1 MPSTMNAVRLVAVGR
16 PLEMQQIAR
25 PTVGPLDVLVQVRAA
40 GICHSDAHYR
50 AGVSPAGPL
59 PLTLGHE
66 VSGVVAAVGELVT
79 GWQPGDRVCLHYL
92 ATCGQCG
99 YCRQGTE
106 QFCATGQMIGKHR
119 DGGYAE
125 TIVIPARSLFPLP
138 EEISF
143 EQGAVMMC
151 SSATA
156 FHALRKGRLAA
167 GESVAI
173 FGVGGLGMSA
183 IQLARA
189 MGALTV
195 IAVDRDAGRLALAE
209 RLGALP
215 VPVDRTASP
224 SEDWQS
230 SVAGAIRGR
239 NSGRGVDVAL
249 DFVGVAATLRPAI
262 ASLAPFGRVVAVGL
276 GDQPV
281 PIYPYQELINREA
294 EIIGCSDHLASEI
307 PLLIELVRRGSL
319 DLAPV
324 VTDVIPLDADA
335 INAALDRLE
344 RHGAG
349 GVRTVIR
356 VAHDFGSRRSIQEDA
371 VSGHG
376 QVQP

>member
-1 MPSTMNAVRLVAVGR
+1 MQPTMKAIRLTAVGR
-16 PLEMQQIAR
+16 PLEMQEIPLPA
-25 PTVGPLDVLVQVRAA
+25 VGPLDVLVQVRAA

-66 VSGVVAAVGELVT
+66 VSGVVAEVGDLVS
-79 GWQPGDRVCLHYL
+79 GWHPGDRVCLHYL
-92 ATCGQCG
+92 ATCGHCA
-99 YCRQGTE
+99 YCHQGTE
-106 QFCATGQMIGKHR
+106 QFCTTGQMIGKHR

-125 TIVIPARSLFPLP
+125 YIVVPAASVFPLP
-138 EEISF
+138 AEIPF

-156 FHALRKGRLAA
+156 LHALRKGRLAA
-167 GESVAI
+167 GESVAV
-173 FGVGGLGMSA
+173 FGAGGLGMSA

-189 MGALTV
+189 LGALTV
-195 IAVDRDAGRLALAE
+195 FAVDLDAGRLAMAE
-209 RLGALP
+209 RLGAIAI
-215 VPVDRTASP
+215 RTASP

-230 SVAGAIRGR
+230 SAPDEIRR
-239 NSGRGVDVAL
+239 INRGRGVDVAL

-262 ASLAPFGRVVAVGL
+262 ASLAPFGRAVAVGL

-281 PIYPYQELINREA
+281 PIYPYQEIIGREA

-307 PLLIELVRRGSL
+307 PLLTELVRRGSL

-335 INAALDRLE
+335 INGVMDRLE
-344 RHGAG
+344 RNGAG
-349 GVRTVIR
+349 GVRTV
-356 VAHDFGSRRSIQEDA
+356 VG
-371 VSGHG
+371 V
-376 QVQP
+376 

>member
-1 MPSTMNAVRLVAVGR
+1 MPSAMKAVRLTAVGQ
-16 PLEMQQIAR
+16 PLEIQEIPR
-25 PTVGPLDVLVQVRAA
+25 PAVGPLDVLVQVRAA

-50 AGVSPAGPL
+50 AGVSPVHPL
-59 PLTLGHE
+59 PMTLGHE
-66 VSGVVAAVGELVT
+66 VSGVVAQVGELVT

-92 ATCGQCG
+92 ATCGRCE
-99 YCRQGTE
+99 YCHRGAE
-106 QFCATGQMIGKHR
+106 QFCPVGQMLGKQR

-125 TIVIPARSLFPLP
+125 YIVAPARSLFPLP
-138 EEISF
+138 DAIPF

-156 FHALRKGRLAA
+156 LHALRKGRLAA

-189 MGALTV
+189 LGALR
-195 IAVDRDAGRLALAE
+195 IFAVDLDAGRLALAE
-209 RLGALP
+209 RLGAIP
-215 VPVDRTASP
+215 VKAQRTASP
-224 SEDWQS
+224 S
-230 SVAGAIRGR
+230 VADEIRR
-239 NSGRGVDVAL
+239 LNRGRGVDVAL
-249 DFVGVAATLRPAI
+249 DFVSLPATLRPAI

-307 PLLIELVRRGSL
+307 PLLTELVRRGSL
-319 DLAPV
+319 DLTPV
-324 VTDVIPLDADA
+324 VTELIPLEAAA
-335 INAALDRLE
+335 INATLDRLE
-344 RHGAG
+344 RYGAG

-356 VAHDFGSRRSIQEDA
+356 L
-371 VSGHG
+371 
-376 QVQP
+376 